1 MKKIIF
7 KKLLFDWMIFFS
19 IALFISGIIVW
30 ITQTINYLDLV
41 VDGHDYLIYIY
52 YSLLN
57 FPKILSKLIPF
68 ILFFSLF
75 YILVRNE
82 EKNELVIFWYFGIKK
97 ISVINFFFK
106 FSLLIFLIQIFLS
119 AFIVPYSLNKGR
131 LLLKNSNIN
140 YFESF
145 IKSKKFNDTLKGV
158 TLYSERQNSNG
169 DLHNLYIKK
178 EDKNGFQVTYAKK
191 GTFKTINNVP
201 VLVLF
206 DGETISSNNNEIT
219 NFSFTKSDYILKN
232 NETNTTIDTKTQE
245 TLTIDLLKCLNK
257 IYELNFLKSEIEN
270 LNIEN
275 CSNSNKINLLVEFYK
290 RFIIPFY
297 IPILSIVPFI
307 LIIYS
312 KENFNYFRMK
322 IFTFLI
328 GLSIVIFSE
337 TTIKLISENLIKN
350 IQILII
356 PFFLLIM
363 FYLLFFLKFGDLFK
377 NKI

>member
-7 KKLLFDWMIFFS
+7 RKLLFDWMIFFS
-19 IALFISGIIVW
+19 IALFISSIIVW
-30 ITQTINYLDLV
+30 IIQAINYLDLV
-41 VDGHDYLIYIY
+41 LDGRDYWIYIY
-52 YSLLN
+52 YSLLS

-82 EKNELVIFWYFGIKK
+82 QKNELVLFWYFGIKK

-106 FSLLIFLIQIFLS
+106 FSLLLFLIQIFLS
-119 AFIVPYSLNKGR
+119 TFIVPYSLKMGR

-158 TLYSERQNSNG
+158 TLYSERQDPNG

-178 EDKNGFQVTYAKK
+178 DDGNGFQVTYAKK
-191 GTFKTINNVP
+191 GVFKIINNIP
-201 VLVLF
+201 ILILF
-206 DGETISSNNNEIT
+206 DGETISTNNNDIT
-219 NFSFTKSDYILKN
+219 NFSFTKSDFILKN
-232 NETNTTIDTKTQE
+232 YKTNTTTYTKTQE
-245 TLTIDLLKCLNK
+245 TLTKDLLMCINK
-257 IYELNFLKSEIEN
+257 IYGLNFLKNKAESFN
-270 LNIEN
+270 MEN
-275 CSNSNKINLLVEFYK
+275 CVETNKINLLVEFYK
-290 RFIIPFY
+290 RLIIPLY

-312 KENFNYFRMK
+312 KENSNYFRIK
-322 IFTFLI
+322 VFTFLT

-350 IQILII
+350 IQILLI

-363 FYLLFFLKFGDLFK
+363 FYLLFFLNFRDLFK
-377 NKI
+377 KKI